1 MAFEFLLGTS
11 GREVHPLWEGLPLP
25 FSKYFLTN
33 PSQPPWLRR
42 FLFLP
47 MKKAMSRPVPS
58 LRPLMERQYCT
69 CNAFTSKRHAQ
80 FLSYLDRKKS
90 GFLPLCSR
98 IIVLVFP
105 FLLSKV
111 LSPGDSDWPSHDHLI
126 CPDVQNATLLMPNFS
141 LGIDPN
147 TRAPW
152 TH

>member
-1 MAFEFLLGTS
+1 MVLLIEKKRLKRTCLYLNSLMAFEFFLGTS

-33 PSQPPWLRR
+33 PSKPPWLRR

-69 CNAFTSKRHAQ
+69 CKAFTSKRHAQ

-90 GFLPLCSR
+90 GFFTTLQSDNCFGLSFSTVQS
-98 IIVLVFP
+98 IVAWRF
-105 FLLSKV
+105 
-111 LSPGDSDWPSHDHLI
+111 
-126 CPDVQNATLLMPNFS
+126 
-141 LGIDPN
+141 
-147 TRAPW
+147 
-152 TH
+152 